1 MHDDEPLIRQ
11 AQAGDAQAFE
21 ALLAMYY
28 ERMYAFAY
36 KWCANREDAEDVAQ
50 QACIKLARGLDQF
63 RFESKFTSWLY
74 RLVIN
79 CAKDWQKSQAR
90 HQQASAKDVSAAH
103 INAAGIDDYLHENHA
118 VTSDTRPDNAIF
130 LQQLLSRLD
139 HFADGMKE
147 TFMLVHAEG
156 FTHGEAAIILN
167 VKESTVS
174 WRLHDIRK
182 RLQPLLG
189 GEAL

>member
-1 MHDDEPLIRQ
+1 MHNDELLIKK
-11 AQAGDAQAFE
+11 AQGGDAKAFE
-21 ALLAMYY
+21 TLLSLYY
-28 ERMYAFAY
+28 DHLYTFAY
-36 KWCANREDAEDVAQ
+36 KWCANREDAEDIAQ

-63 RFESKFTSWLY
+63 RFESQFTTWLY

-90 HQQASAKDVSAAH
+90 HQQTSD
-103 INAAGIDDYLHENHA
+103 IDIDDCSHENLHESHA
-118 VTSDTRPDNAIF
+118 VGSDTQPDNTIF

-156 FTHGEAAIILN
+156 FTHSEAAIILN
-167 VKESTVS
+167 VKESTIS

-182 RLQPLLG
+182 KLQPLLG
-189 GEAL
+189 GETL